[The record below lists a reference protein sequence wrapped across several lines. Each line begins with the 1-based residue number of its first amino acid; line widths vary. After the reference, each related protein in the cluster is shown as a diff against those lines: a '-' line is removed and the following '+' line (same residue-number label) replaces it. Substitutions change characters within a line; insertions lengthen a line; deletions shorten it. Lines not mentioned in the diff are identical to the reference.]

1 MKKLTEI
8 KNNVFTPKFHEVILG
23 GRPENFTCV
32 FLVMEF
38 GSMDLGKLMSYS
50 NMGLKKNHVITILY
64 NLLCGVNFIHST
76 GVVHR
81 DLKPQNILV
90 NSQC

>member
-50 NMGLKKNHVITILY
+50 NMGL
-64 NLLCGVNFIHST
+64 
-76 GVVHR
+76 
-81 DLKPQNILV
+81 
-90 NSQC
+90 